1 MKIIIFGAAGFLGTK
16 LMNYLSK
23 DNEIIGADI
32 NREENLI
39 YLDATDKNEVEKFLS
54 KQKPDVVIDTV
65 ALASSVACEK
75 NPELAKKLNYQT
87 AKNIAEACKEIGT
100 KMIFISSSYVF
111 DGEKGDYNE
120 KDETNATNEYAKTK
134 LMAEEEVL
142 KLKNSLVLR
151 IDMIYGVY
159 KGKVRYGTDFIEKGV
174 EVGYPDQIKKPLFVE
189 DVPKIILEL
198 IQKDERGI
206 FHLGGPETMKMI
218 DFLKNLAPLI
228 GQENKIKIVD
238 SSGWIVKSPKNSTLD
253 ISKMNSLEI
262 KTTPF
267 KQALEII
274 KNQLVLS

>member
-23 DNEIIGADI
+23 DNKIIGADI
-32 NREENLI
+32 NKEENI
-39 YLDATDKNEVEKFLS
+39 EKIDATDKEEVRIFLLNH
-54 KQKPDVVIDTV
+54 KPDIVVDTV
-65 ALASSVACEK
+65 ALTSSVACEK
-75 NPELAKKLNYQT
+75 NPELGKKLNYQT
-87 AKNIAEACKEIGT
+87 AKNIAEACKEIGV

-111 DGEKGDYNE
+111 DGEKGDYDE

-151 IDMIYGVY
+151 IDMIYGMY
-159 KGKVRYGTDFIEKGV
+159 KGKVRYGAGFIEDGA
-174 EVGYPDQIKKPLFVE
+174 EVGYSDQIKKPLFVE

-198 IQKDERGI
+198 IQKDEKGI

-218 DFLKNLAPLI
+218 DFLKSLASLI
-228 GQENKIKIVD
+228 GQENKIKVID

-253 ISKMNSLEI
+253 ISKINSLGI

-274 KNQLVLS
+274 KNQLL

>member
-1 MKIIIFGAAGFLGTK
+1 MKIIIFGVAGFLGTK

-32 NREENLI
+32 NREENI
-39 YLDATDKNEVEKFLS
+39 EKIDATDKKEVRVFLLNH
-54 KQKPDVVIDTV
+54 KPDIVVDTV

-87 AKNIAEACKEIGT
+87 AKNIAEACKEIGA

-111 DGEKGDYNE
+111 DGIRGEYREEDVPSP
-120 KDETNATNEYAKTK
+120 TNEYARTK
-134 LMAEEEVL
+134 VMAEEEVL

-151 IDMIYGVY
+151 IDIIYGIY
-159 KGKVRYGTDFIEKGV
+159 KGKVRYGTGFIEEGV

-189 DVPKIILEL
+189 DVLRIILEL

-218 DFLKNLAPLI
+218 DFLKNLASLI

-253 ISKMNSLEI
+253 ISKINSLGI

-274 KNQLVLS
+274 KNQLL